1 MFLNLENRSTQT
13 EIMDDFMMEGEL
25 LQRSL
30 DQLASINQWLGGNSV
45 TVNGLE
51 QLWKNTPKTQLITI
65 VDLGCGNGDM
75 LRVVAKL
82 ARKQGRTVKLIGID
96 ANRFTVEYARKKSTS
111 YPEISYIL
119 DAVPSTTFSNLQYDV
134 LLSTLFFHH
143 LTDEEITTCLTEI
156 TAKASMGVVINDL
169 HRNEIAIFL
178 FRLLTLFIPNPM
190 IRQDGITSIKKG
202 FKRSDLNAFV
212 KQLKLANSKI
222 SWKWAFRY
230 QWVIN
235 NQQSI

>member
-119 DAVPSTTFSNLQYDV
+119 DAVPSITFSNLQYDV

-156 TAKASMGVVINDL
+156 TAKASIGVVINDL

-178 FRLLTLFIPNPM
+178 FKLLTLFIPNPM

-230 QWVIN
+230 KWVIN